1 MENLIQTMEDFRQE
15 LLKKVNEKV
24 DEAIKAGVST
34 KGREFDLKHDTSSEC
49 AFVPVKIK
57 KFTPGAVIVEYP
69 DDDEYAHLLDHDG
82 DLGAT
87 EEVELEYFSLDELYN
102 LCKAMEW

>member
-24 DEAIKAGVST
+24 DEAIKAGIST
-34 KGREFDLKHDTSSEC
+34 KGKEFDLKHDTSSEC
-49 AFVPVKIK
+49 GFVPVKIK
-57 KFTPGAVIVEYP
+57 KFTPGAVVIEYP
-69 DDDEYAHLLDHDG
+69 GDEEYAHLLDYDG

-102 LCKAMEW
+102 LCKEMGW